1 MTEEEAL
8 QIGRKAIGDAIRRV
22 GTERDMLI
30 NEVQRMAES
39 DANLMAA
46 FAQVGHLLV
55 ESWQDSK
62 H

>member
-8 QIGRKAIGDAIRRV
+8 QIGRQAIGDAIRRV

-30 NEVQRMAES
+30 NEAQRMAES
-39 DANLMAA
+39 DADLMIA
-46 FAQVGHLLV
+46 FALVGHLLI
-55 ESWQDSK
+55 ESQQGGK

>member
-8 QIGRKAIGDAIRRV
+8 QIGRRVIGDAIRRV
-22 GTERDMLI
+22 GTERDALI
-30 NEVQRMAES
+30 DEVQRMAES
-39 DANLMAA
+39 DPSLMVA
-46 FAQVGHLLV
+46 FAKVGHLLI